1 MAPAA
6 SVVSGP
12 EPARILISRSMTD
25 DFAELGSVSAGE
37 KKNKKEGV
45 FDSGGS
51 KRKWLKVFETAPVQM
66 LSAYGE
72 AKYAKMSDLAV
83 WEQLSKPQKTGA
95 EYMTELCS
103 TECERRGVGINRFLH
118 ALISYC
124 EHQLDADVR
133 MRNGLVLEGTKC
145 KELYAEIDDLLPS
158 LKYCLA
164 PRKTPKKE
172 GAASLRASTVAP
184 VVSGPPVKKPELDKH
199 ARIVHEWLEGA
210 KPSRIRM
217 LLHWQSAGGLSHV
230 ASVYHRTA
238 QCFVKHGNK
247 MHEGIGGEVVTLQ
260 EFQEGIRCRHEL
272 GDAGMDDALSK
283 DDRDYS

>member
-1 MAPAA
+1 MAEDF
-6 SVVSGP
+6 GP
-12 EPARILISRSMTD
+12 
-25 DFAELGSVSAGE
+25 LGSAPAGE
-37 KKNKKEGV
+37 KKTKKDGV

-51 KRKWLKVFETAPVQM
+51 KRKWLKVFETPPVQM
-66 LSAYGE
+66 LNAYGE
-72 AKYAKMSDLAV
+72 AKYAKMSDPAV
-83 WEQLSKPQKTGA
+83 WEQLSKPLKTGA

-103 TECERRGVGINRFLH
+103 LEAERRGVGINRFLH
-118 ALISYC
+118 ALISYL
-124 EHQLDADVR
+124 EHQTDTEIRKRNEVVLDSA
-133 MRNGLVLEGTKC
+133 KC
-145 KELYAEIDDLLPS
+145 KELYEEINQLLPS

-172 GAASLRASTVAP
+172 GAASLRASAVAP
-184 VVSGPPVKKPELDKH
+184 VVSGPSVSKPELDKH
-199 ARIVHEWLEGA
+199 ARIIHDWLAGS

-247 MHEGIGGEVVTLQ
+247 FHEGIPGEVVTLQ

-272 GDAGMDDALSK
+272 GDAGMDDSK
-283 DDRDYS
+283 AHDDQDYK